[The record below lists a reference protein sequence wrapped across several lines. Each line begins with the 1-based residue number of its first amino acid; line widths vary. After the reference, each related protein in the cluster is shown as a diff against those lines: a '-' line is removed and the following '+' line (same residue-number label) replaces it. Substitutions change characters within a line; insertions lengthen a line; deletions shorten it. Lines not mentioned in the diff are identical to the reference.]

1 MSLVKETYSLTIISP
16 RGSAYTNVEDIADD
30 VKHGRVHASLSQD
43 DEEGVAN
50 AWLIVIRDLA
60 VSDSG
65 DVTFGAVP
73 TEWLETAFRDRGEA
87 ENAACLLRVTHARRA
102 LGYWTLIVKHGF
114 KDRVFGEWGEE
125 DTRRLYRALYSVKEP
140 ELLRDV
146 EAAINQWKGHPKS
159 VYEKE
164 IEWLVSKMPILN
176 LVALKEITFK

>member
-16 RGSAYTNVEDIADD
+16 RGSAYTRVEDIADD
-30 VKHGRVHASLSQD
+30 VKHGRVHVSLSQD

-50 AWLIVIRDLA
+50 AWLIVIRNLD
-60 VSDSG
+60 VSSNG
-65 DVTFGAVP
+65 DVTFGDVP
-73 TEWLETAFRDRGEA
+73 SEWLETAFRDKVEA
-87 ENAACLLRVTHARRA
+87 ENAARLLRVRHARRA

-114 KDRVFGEWGEE
+114 KDRVFGKWGEE

-140 ELLRDV
+140 ELLGDV
-146 EAAINQWKGHPKS
+146 ERVIQGWKGHPQS

-176 LVALKEITFK
+176 LVELKEITFK